1 MQTEIQLPSFH
12 AEDVLK
18 TLAHAFKTHIDND
31 HAEHRI
37 EIPSSLGEGYIAGID
52 FKDGLEMLIFNC
64 SFKKDIILKH
74 ASEEFQPLR
83 LIFCMENDFTH
94 IIKGDRLQYQLN
106 HLLGSMVSGTCNN
119 EQMFLLPAERKIYF
133 YSIEIDR
140 KKYHPKIEMSIHS
153 LPDELKEILADQNCT
168 RSFLYQGHY
177 SLTIAECIQK
187 INASEH
193 KGLVR
198 RVFLESKTLEILAM
212 QIKQY
217 LDDLTPSRRQSILRK
232 KDIEQIIHA
241 KNLLLEN
248 LQGHLTIKELARLT
262 GTNENKLKMG
272 FKQVYNTSIYK
283 ILQNEKLE
291 AAKLLLAEEKYS
303 IKEIATKVGY
313 KHVGHFSAKFKQKY
327 GVLPKD
333 YLKSLEQSKEGF
345 VIEEMGHE

>member
-1 MQTEIQLPSFH
+1 MQKEINLPTYNTQ
-12 AEDVLK
+12 EVLK
-18 TLAHAFKTHIDND
+18 TLARAFKTTIHHDQ
-31 HAEHRI
+31 AEHRI
-37 EIPSSLGEGYIAGID
+37 KIPASYGEGYIAGID

-64 SFKKDIILKH
+64 SFKKDIILKY
-74 ASEEFQPLR
+74 ATTNFQPLR
-83 LIFCMENDFTH
+83 LIFCMENDFMH
-94 IIKGDRLQYQLN
+94 IIKEDRLQYQLN

-119 EQMFLLPAERKIYF
+119 EQIFLLPADKKIYY

-140 KKYHPKIEMSIHS
+140 KKYLPKIEDALKN
-153 LPDELKEILADQNCT
+153 LPGELSEILADGDCT
-168 RSFLYQGHY
+168 RSFLYQSHY

-187 INASEH
+187 INESEH
-193 KGLVR
+193 TGLVR

-217 LDDLTPSRRQSILRK
+217 LDDLSPSKRQSILRK
-232 KDIEQIIHA
+232 KDIEQIIAA

-248 LQGHLTIKELARLT
+248 LQGHLTIRELARLT

-291 AAKLLLAEEKYS
+291 AAKLLLVEEKYS

-313 KHVGHFSAKFKQKY
+313 KHVGHFSSKFKKKF
-327 GVLPKD
+327 GILPKD
-333 YLKSLEQSKEGF
+333 YLKSLDIKS
-345 VIEEMGHE
+345 